1 MDGNITHARKTE
13 IRCLKPRDDSQ
24 WENKETKP
32 PISGHAASHLF
43 HYYYYYYDKYLKAI
57 LFSLQ
62 KLHGAAVWIFVTAPH
77 VTQFIGLCL
86 QRTYLTREKKKKDI
100 LLLPPFSTNLGSLE
114 GAETTN
120 CLGTTHILDYRGE
133 EPFVQRDVV
142 N

>member
-86 QRTYLTREKKKKDI
+86 QRTYLTREKKKDI
-100 LLLPPFSTNLGSLE
+100 LLLAPFSTNLGSLE
-114 GAETTN
+114 GVETTD

>member
-86 QRTYLTREKKKKDI
+86 QRTYLTREKKKRTYFYC
-100 LLLPPFSTNLGSLE
+100 PPLALTWAAWKELRPPTAWEQLTYWITGGKNHLYSVTL
-114 GAETTN
+114 
-120 CLGTTHILDYRGE
+120 
-133 EPFVQRDVV
+133 
-142 N
+142 